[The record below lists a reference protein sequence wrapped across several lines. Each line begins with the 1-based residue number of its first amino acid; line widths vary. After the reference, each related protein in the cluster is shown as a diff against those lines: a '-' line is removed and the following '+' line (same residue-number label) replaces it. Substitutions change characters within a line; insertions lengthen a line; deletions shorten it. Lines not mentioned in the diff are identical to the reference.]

1 MARPKIRINTFNDI
15 ASPNAAPMLEREPT
29 SSKSSTQL
37 LGQPCTPPS
46 SYMFVHLFKLLIQY
60 PPLFHAL
67 VKVITHCGAGQN
79 VETCTCRFTTKIKT
93 SQARFGYAWT
103 LPHCDCG
110 ASKLSRAQQVHEN
123 IPVGL
128 GLAAWILEFPKS
140 FVCVLAK
147 ICLLYHTLHH
157 KLLEVRHSHWLRKVE
172 LFHEALPV
180 YCNLDWFC
188 WRRWVNHE
196 FEILKKKEQ
205 VVNWLPSCNIQPVAR
220 MWQPMLRSVH
230 NLCSDWVVCSFQD
243 VDDLL
248 HDAFVITL
256 AKPPHILQD
265 GDSRPFGH
273 NVLQGMQ
280 DPRKPNSP

>member
-1 MARPKIRINTFNDI
+1 MA
-15 ASPNAAPMLEREPT
+15 
-29 SSKSSTQL
+29 
-37 LGQPCTPPS
+37 LGKTLC
-46 SYMFVHLFKLLIQY
+46 
-60 PPLFHAL
+60 A
-67 VKVITHCGAGQN
+67 
-79 VETCTCRFTTKIKT
+79 CRFTTKIKT

-128 GLAAWILEFPKS
+128 GLAAWRLIELPKS

-196 FEILKKKEQ
+196 FEILKKRNK
-205 VVNWLPSCNIQPVAR
+205 PSTDCQAAIYSL
-220 MWQPMLRSVH
+220 LRECG
-230 NLCSDWVVCSFQD
+230 NPCSAVSTISA
-243 VDDLL
+243 L
-248 HDAFVITL
+248 TE
-256 AKPPHILQD
+256 
-265 GDSRPFGH
+265 
-273 NVLQGMQ
+273 
-280 DPRKPNSP
+280 